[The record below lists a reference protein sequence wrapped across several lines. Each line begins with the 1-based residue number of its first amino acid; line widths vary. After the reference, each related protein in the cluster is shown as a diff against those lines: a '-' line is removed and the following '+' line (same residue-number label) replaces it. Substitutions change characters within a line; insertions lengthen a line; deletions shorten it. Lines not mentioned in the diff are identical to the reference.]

1 MLALSGEM
9 IGSLLVQMISPRGF
23 EFHPRARL

>member
-1 MLALSGEM
+1 MLALSDEM
-9 IGSLLVQMISPRGF
+9 IGSLLVQMIGLRGF